1 MKNVNHR
8 SFPGMGRS
16 KNVNN
21 DDVMCLPREL
31 YYRGWLSTVD
41 LPIRLACSVKILNK
55 FSMCKGSDLKGG

>member
-8 SFPGMGRS
+8 SFPGTGRS

-41 LPIRLACSVKILNK
+41 LLIRLAWLVKR
-55 FSMCKGSDLKGG
+55 

>member
-31 YYRGWLSTVD
+31 YYRGCLSTVD
-41 LPIRLACSVKILNK
+41 LLIKVACFVTKVNNIY
-55 FSMCKGSDLKGG
+55 DLKLS